1 MKKGRAGDESFW
13 WSNTRHMIKAYI
25 KHIEMEKHGMKTD
38 EPVDEWCRD
47 NGIVRVEVELKRRML
62 QSEGLDKL
70 ENLSDEKIQQIFASE
85 TEIFRRVDRND
96 EPDILNSIPSRY
108 RVTAAAWLAGEDLRT
123 IMSNGTLYRH

>member
-1 MKKGRAGDESFW
+1 
-13 WSNTRHMIKAYI
+13 MIKAYI

-47 NGIVRVEVELKRRML
+47 NGIVRVEVELKRRRL

-85 TEIFRRVDRND
+85 TEIFAVL
-96 EPDILNSIPSRY
+96 I
-108 RVTAAAWLAGEDLRT
+108 AAMNPT
-123 IMSNGTLYRH
+123 Y